1 VLGWI
6 STGFY
11 LSSRLPQ
18 IYKNY
23 KRKSVKVRDFFDV
36 VSLLSFCCYQVY
48 SISHPRNPLLLVQGL
63 TWMMFLAAILGNTS
77 YALGVILRMTSWQ
90 QVMGTLPWM
99 VGSVGTIACDITIL
113 VQYIYYNFFAKADPD
128 FQAAQ
133 TPLAKRKR
141 AIHDIY
147 V

>member
-1 VLGWI
+1 
-6 STGFY
+6 
-11 LSSRLPQ
+11 
-18 IYKNY
+18 
-23 KRKSVKVRDFFDV
+23 
-36 VSLLSFCCYQVY
+36 
-48 SISHPRNPLLLVQGL
+48 
-63 TWMMFLAAILGNTS
+63 MFLAAILGNTS
-77 YALGVILRMTSWQ
+77 YALGVLLRLNSWEAF
-90 QVMGTLPWM
+90 MNCLPFM

-113 VQYIYYNFFAKADPD
+113 LQYVYYNHFAKADPV